1 MLIHPDTI
9 PIDAERSTA
18 VAGGGRRRTGK
29 RDPRSRSPAL
39 EHWQPIGAV
48 IARIVQNIRIVP
60 DD

>member
-9 PIDAERSTA
+9 PIDAERSAA
-18 VAGGGRRRTGK
+18 VAGGGRWRTGK

-39 EHWQPIGAV
+39 DHWQPIGAV
-48 IARIVQNIRIVP
+48 IPRIVQNIRIVP